1 MSRFLV
7 GTIPVIGYVSP
18 MVPIVRELTQR
29 GHEVWWYTGRLFQ
42 ANVEASGA
50 HLVEMTEALDFSIE
64 EKIPPEW
71 GEQRQ
76 ALKGLAQ
83 LRFDLKHFFIDHAVA
98 QVRDYRT
105 ILSDFSADVLLSD
118 SYFLG
123 AAWMHELG
131 GPPWAQLGT
140 SVMTFPGQ
148 DIPPFGLG
156 LPPSESGS
164 NRLRDKAL
172 KAVTDVVL
180 RGIRKDLKGAREQLG
195 LADNKQLFFDTLSPY
210 LYLVTTVPSFEYPRS
225 DLPSQVHFIGPP
237 FLDPVET
244 FATPAWWNDLQTD
257 NTVVYVTQD
266 AIATDPNN
274 LIIPTLNALKDQDI
288 LVVAATDNNSV
299 DGLAAA
305 DLPANA
311 RIEQSLPPSQ
321 LLPHVDIVI
330 TNGEYRI
337 VQTALSYGIPLI
349 AAGQSEDKPEVC
361 ARIAWSGVGLNLNT
375 TTPKPK
381 QIRQAVEEMVENDQY
396 KLRAQQLQAEIKQY
410 PSAELAANYLESLT
424 ESGS

>member
-29 GHEVWWYTGRLFQ
+29 GHEVWWYTGNLFQ

-50 HLVEMTEALDFSIE
+50 HFVEMSEALDFSIE

-76 ALKGLAQ
+76 ALKGLAR

-105 ILSDFSADVLLSD
+105 ILSDFSADILLSD

-140 SVMTFPGQ
+140 SVMTFPSQ

-156 LPPSESGS
+156 LQPKESGS
-164 NRLRDKAL
+164 NRLRDKTL

-225 DLPSQVHFIGPP
+225 DLPAQVHFIGPP
-237 FLDPVET
+237 FLDPIET

-274 LIIPTLNALKDQDI
+274 LILPTLNALKDQDI

-299 DGLAAA
+299 DSLAAA
-305 DLPANA
+305 KLPANA

-330 TNGEYRI
+330 TNGEYRT
-337 VQTALSYGIPLI
+337 VQTALSYGIPII

-361 ARIAWSGVGLNLNT
+361 ARIAWSGVGLSLNT
-375 TTPKPK
+375 KTPKPK
-381 QIRQAVEEMVENDQY
+381 QIRQAVEEIITNDQY
-396 KLRAQQLQAEIKQY
+396 RLRAQQIQAEIKQY
-410 PSAELAANYLESLT
+410 QSAELAANYLEALI